1 MGDFAV
7 LNGLFWLTAN
17 LCQHLDGA
25 AEALRWV
32 GAPDPLPPGL
42 WYLYLHSRAHCCA
55 YAASTR
61 RPLRSRP
68 DRGRPPLRRRRTDP
82 WPGNGALRGR

>member
-17 LCQHLDGA
+17 LCQDLDGA

-42 WYLYLHSRAHCCA
+42 WYLYLHSRAQLLRVRGQHEEA
-55 YAASTR
+55 VAVAAG
-61 RPLRSRP
+61 SRTP
-68 DRGRPPLRRRRTDP
+68 AATPTK
-82 WPGNGALRGR
+82 N